1 MKGEAKPTYTKNR
14 HEFLQLVNAA
24 GFAGC
29 RARGVSFGAAC
40 TALRQ
45 LGWVEQIPAIG
56 IKVRITELGTRAL
69 DAWDSGQRGELDL
82 RTGEQRLEEMLEDV
96 LDVAERHQL
105 DEKLLRA
112 LLQRMPL
119 LTVQRCIRDAV
130 QAAAAGA
137 VTVKPMAES
146 ELQEILQTF
155 DRLAGGTGM
164 ILPAEDDDAGM
175 LVLDERGR
183 VVEVVEDASQR
194 HTGGVYTGA
203 PAEPVL
209 TRGEAILP
217 VTHPLVQ
224 KMLATPVPEN
234 VESKTITV
242 TVNPEPAAA
251 RIARAEL
258 QEGGLAN
265 LLGGAR
271 SFVPGGYT
279 GDRPAGP
286 AARVTPPAV
295 ATDATTTEDDE
306 DDHGLVI
313 CPSCDGRGITGSL
326 HLDCRMCKGEGA
338 IKRTVPL

>member
-82 RTGEQRLEEMLEDV
+82 RTGEQRLHELLEDV
-96 LDVAERHQL
+96 LDVAERHQF
-105 DEKLLRA
+105 DEQLLRA

-130 QAAAAGA
+130 QAAGA
-137 VTVKPMAES
+137 VTVKPMADS

-155 DRLAGGTGM
+155 DRLAGGTSV
-164 ILPAEDDDAGM
+164 ILPAEDDDTGM
-175 LVLDERGR
+175 VVLDDHGR
-183 VVEVVEDASQR
+183 VVEVVEDASKR
-194 HTGGVYTGA
+194 HTGGVVTA
-203 PAEPVL
+203 PPAGPVL
-209 TRGEAILP
+209 SRGEAILP
-217 VTHPLVQ
+217 VDHPLVQ
-224 KMLATPVPEN
+224 KMLATPVPE
-234 VESKTITV
+234 SRDTTSITV

-295 ATDATTTEDDE
+295 ATDATTPEDDE

-313 CPSCDGRGITGSL
+313 CPSCDGRGITGQL

>member
-1 MKGEAKPTYTKNR
+1 MMGDAKPTYTKNR

-24 GFAGC
+24 GSVGC
-29 RARGVSFGAAC
+29 RARGAAFGAAC
-40 TALRQ
+40 TAMRQ
-45 LGWVEQIPAIG
+45 LGWVEQVPAIG
-56 IKVRITELGTRAL
+56 IKVRITDLGTRAL
-69 DAWDSGQRGELDL
+69 QAWDAGQRGELDL
-82 RTGEQRLEEMLEDV
+82 RTGEERRQQILEDV
-96 LDVAERHQL
+96 LDLAEQHQL
-105 DEKLLRA
+105 DERLLRA

-119 LTVQRCIRDAV
+119 LEVQRCIRGAV
-130 QAAAAGA
+130 QAASAAVA
-137 VTVKPMAES
+137 TCRPMGPA
-146 ELQEILQTF
+146 ELQETLETF
-155 DRLAGGTGM
+155 DRLAGGAGV
-164 ILPAEDDDAGM
+164 ILPADDDDTGM
-175 LVLDERGR
+175 VVLDANGR
-183 VVEVVEDASQR
+183 VLEVIEDATQR
-194 HTGGVYTGA
+194 HTGGMVTLSPEA
-203 PAEPVL
+203 LAEPVL

-217 VTHPLVQ
+217 VSHPLVQ

-242 TVNPEPAAA
+242 TVNPEPTAA

-286 AARVTPPAV
+286 AVVAEDPPA
-295 ATDATTTEDDE
+295 AEEDE

-313 CPSCDGRGITGSL
+313 CPSCDGRGVTGPA
-326 HLDCRMCKGEGA
+326 HIDCRMCKGEGA